1 MAPAIPLPTVAR
13 GYPRL
18 AALLVI
24 GLGSAVLVGWIVDVP
39 VLKSFVPGLIEMKV
53 NTATG
58 FILAGVALW
67 LRARPD
73 SSAVARWCSS
83 GCAMVV
89 LALGTGSLAEWVF
102 GWDLHIDQLLFVEPA
117 SAVYTSAPGRMAPN
131 TALNFICD
139 SLALL
144 LIDVRWRIRPAQ
156 VLCLVEIVMAMLA
169 LFVYVYGVGKVFG
182 LLQFT
187 PMAVHTAVGFLVLS
201 TGILWA
207 RPEVGAMT
215 LVTSRTNGG
224 TLVRRMLPAVV
235 IVPLVI
241 ALACIQGISHQLI
254 DVSFAFAVFTV
265 ATIVLLA
272 VPLWFI
278 ARAVFTA
285 EQARLLQ
292 VEAAEAHAVE
302 LARMNGELQEL
313 QRSKDLLTGMVI
325 HDLRNPLSAC
335 IGYLD
340 LAERHHQVVTPE
352 ILRYIVHARDA
363 SLRLLDMI
371 NGIVDIIRMEDG
383 KMPAKLEPTDVT
395 ALVSAKIQQ
404 YHGAAAQAGLELRH
418 HHPPEGTSLTTDAAL
433 LGRVIDNLVVNAIKH
448 TPRGGMVTIEESS
461 SPEHGLSLR
470 IIDTGEGIAP
480 ADLGR
485 LFQKYGRAENQSM
498 GRKYDT
504 GLGLVFCR
512 MAVDLLHG
520 SIQVKSDLGK
530 GSTFIIELDGRRE
543 TGSH

>member
-1 MAPAIPLPTVAR
+1 MAPDVSSSTVAR

-24 GLGSAVLVGWIVDVP
+24 GLGSAVLVGWVADIP

-53 NTATG
+53 NTAVC
-58 FILAGVALW
+58 FILAGIALW
-67 LRARPD
+67 LRAVPE
-73 SSAVARWCSS
+73 AAAPARWCGSA
-83 GCAMVV
+83 CAMLV
-89 LALGTGSLAEWVF
+89 LFLGAGSLAEWLF
-102 GWDLHIDQLLFVEPA
+102 GWDLHIDQLFFVEPA

-144 LIDVRWRIRPAQ
+144 LIDVRWRLLRPAQ
-156 VLCLVEIVMAMLA
+156 VLCLIEIVMAMLA

-207 RPEVGAMT
+207 RPEAGAMT
-215 LVTSRTNGG
+215 LITSRTSGG

-241 ALACIQGISHQLI
+241 ALACIQGISHELI

-265 ATIVLLA
+265 ATIILLA
-272 VPLWFI
+272 APLWFV
-278 ARAVFTA
+278 ARTVFAA
-285 EQARLLQ
+285 EQARLSQ
-292 VEAAEAHAVE
+292 VEAAEAHAAE
-302 LARMNGELQEL
+302 LARVNGELKEL
-313 QRSKDLLTGMVI
+313 QHSKDLLTGMVI

-340 LAERHHQVVTPE
+340 LAERHQKILTPD
-352 ILRYIVHARDA
+352 ILRYITHARDA

-383 KMPAKLEPTDVT
+383 KMPAKFEPTDVT
-395 ALVSAKIQQ
+395 ALVAAKIQQ
-404 YHGAAAQAGLELRH
+404 YQGASSQAGLELVHR
-418 HHPPEGTSLTTDAAL
+418 HPPEGTSVSTDATL
-433 LGRVIDNLVVNAIKH
+433 LGRVIDNLVINAIKH
-448 TPRGGMVTIEESS
+448 TRRGGVVTIEESS
-461 SPEHGLSLR
+461 SPEHGVTLR
-470 IIDTGEGIAP
+470 VIDTGEGIAP

-485 LFQKYGRAENQSM
+485 LFQKYGRAENQAM

-512 MAVDLLHG
+512 MAVELLHG
-520 SIQVKSDLGK
+520 SIQVKSELGK
-530 GSTFIIELDGRRE
+530 GSTFIVDLDARR
-543 TGSH
+543 